1 MNCTTR
7 RLSGFLCAVLLLL
20 SSVALG
26 EGAADAAQAGSA
38 SMDGGLRVYLKS
50 LGTPE
55 SLGLTFEGTYSLGG
69 SAGFVFDDGASVTL
83 RAADSQVWMKSAGL
97 SVNLGEEASFV
108 RHDEKGG
115 LYIAQSSRGNVYQ
128 GSLKVRANGSGLQA
142 ILTIDVETYL
152 KGVVPYE
159 MSDSWPME
167 ALKAQAVAARTYAL
181 WRKDARSS
189 QEYDV
194 VDTPADQVF
203 HGYSADNV
211 NAAAAVDATRG
222 LVGLY
227 GGRCA
232 AAYYTASNGGQ
243 TALAGD
249 ILGAKENDA
258 YLDVRE
264 DPYDLENPL
273 SNVKTMALERDFR
286 DAPEAL
292 TAWLRAAA
300 ASQLEKSE
308 TPYSLALSDIQ
319 PVELISAKALDPKGG
334 EGSLQFTT
342 LRLTYKVSARPLEPV
357 FAEPTTEQRVRAALR
372 REAPVTEVVGEKPG
386 EAEVCDALMSCDLQ
400 VYGQVK
406 DELGLKLNAIDCE
419 LLSVIE
425 EEDIV
430 VLQMRRYGHGVG
442 MSQRGAQMMAGQHG
456 MAMGEILA
464 FYYPGLSFETLTLTE
479 PETVP
484 IGEAPVTSVSM
495 QAVRELETGEGEIVG
510 VVTLATPTSTLN
522 VRAEPSTTAPV
533 LTYLYSGT
541 QVAVTEIQDEWV
553 KIRTRDGMEG
563 YCARTYV
570 VWQAAGQD

>member
-1 MNCTTR
+1 M
-7 RLSGFLCAVLLLL
+7 
-20 SSVALG
+20 
-26 EGAADAAQAGSA
+26 
-38 SMDGGLRVYLKS
+38 
-50 LGTPE
+50 
-55 SLGLTFEGTYSLGG
+55 
-69 SAGFVFDDGASVTL
+69 
-83 RAADSQVWMKSAGL
+83 
-97 SVNLGEEASFV
+97 
-108 RHDEKGG
+108 
-115 LYIAQSSRGNVYQ
+115 
-128 GSLKVRANGSGLQA
+128 
-142 ILTIDVETYL
+142 
-152 KGVVPYE
+152 
-159 MSDSWPME
+159 
-167 ALKAQAVAARTYAL
+167 
-181 WRKDARSS
+181 
-189 QEYDV
+189 
-194 VDTPADQVF
+194 
-203 HGYSADNV
+203 
-211 NAAAAVDATRG
+211 
-222 LVGLY
+222 
-227 GGRCA
+227 
-232 AAYYTASNGGQ
+232 
-243 TALAGD
+243 
-249 ILGAKENDA
+249 
-258 YLDVRE
+258 
-264 DPYDLENPL
+264 
-273 SNVKTMALERDFR
+273 
-286 DAPEAL
+286 
-292 TAWLRAAA
+292 
-300 ASQLEKSE
+300 
-308 TPYSLALSDIQ
+308 
-319 PVELISAKALDPKGG
+319 
-334 EGSLQFTT
+334 
-342 LRLTYKVSARPLEPV
+342 
-357 FAEPTTEQRVRAALR
+357 
-372 REAPVTEVVGEKPG
+372 TEVVGEKPG